1 MDEKE
6 IGGVMK
12 DTILVVDDEPNILSS
27 IKRLLMDEPYEIAMA
42 TTAED
47 GLEILKHRAIKVV
60 VSDECMPGMSGSEFL
75 AIVKTRYPDVIRIIL
90 TGHAS
95 TEAAIRAV
103 NNGEVY
109 RFLTKPW
116 QDYELILT
124 LRKAIEQYNLQ
135 EENRRLL
142 NLLKRQYIELEL
154 LRRRYPEITE
164 IERDEEGNL
173 LIDEDIS
180 EEEFQEIVAR
190 CMKEFS

>member
-1 MDEKE
+1 
-6 IGGVMK
+6 MK

>member
-1 MDEKE
+1 
-6 IGGVMK
+6 MK

-27 IKRLLMDEPYEIAMA
+27 IKRLLMDEPYEIATA

-47 GLEILKHRAIKVV
+47 GLEILKDRAIKVV

-75 AIVKTRYPDVIRIIL
+75 AIVKTLYPDVIRIIL